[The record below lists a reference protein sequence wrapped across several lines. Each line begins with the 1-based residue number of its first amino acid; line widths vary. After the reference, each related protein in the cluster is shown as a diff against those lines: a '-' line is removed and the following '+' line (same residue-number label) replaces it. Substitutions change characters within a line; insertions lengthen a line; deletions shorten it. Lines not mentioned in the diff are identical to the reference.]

1 MEAKVKEYSNGELTI
16 VWKPGLCQHAAFC
29 GSELPS
35 VFKPRERPWIDFEGA
50 ATERIIKQVERCP
63 SGALSYRLDQ

>member
-29 GSELPS
+29 GGELPS
-35 VFKPRERPWIDFEGA
+35 VFRPRERPWIDPMGA
-50 ATERIIKQVERCP
+50 TTEQIIKQVERCP
-63 SGALSYRLDQ
+63 SGAMTYHLDK